1 MPRAKNPRTTA
12 TTTTRTKLATPQFRS
27 VDEPKP
33 QPGNGASVDLH
44 AEISR
49 RAYELY
55 QERGCMPGFE
65 QQDWIVA
72 EREILARH
80 SLQAV

>member
-1 MPRAKNPRTTA
+1 MPRAKTPRA
-12 TTTTRTKLATPQFRS
+12 TTGTTRTKLATPQFRA
-27 VDEPKP
+27 VEEPKLVP
-33 QPGNGASVDLH
+33 TNGAAVDLH

-55 QERGCMPGFE
+55 QERGCVPGFE
-65 QQDWIVA
+65 QEDWIVA

-80 SLQAV
+80 SLQTV

>member
-1 MPRAKNPRTTA
+1 MPRAKNPRTA
-12 TTTTRTKLATPQFRS
+12 TSRTKLATPQFRS
-27 VDEPKP
+27 VEEPSREP
-33 QPGNGASVDLH
+33 TNGTPVDLH

-55 QERGCMPGFE
+55 QERGCVPGFE
-65 QQDWIVA
+65 QEDWIVA

-80 SLQAV
+80 SLQTV

>member
-1 MPRAKNPRTTA
+1 MPRAKTPRA
-12 TTTTRTKLATPQFRS
+12 TTTTRTKLATPQFRNEEQS
-27 VDEPKP
+27 RQDPANDTV
-33 QPGNGASVDLH
+33 VDLR

-55 QERGCMPGFE
+55 QERGCVPGFE
-65 QQDWIVA
+65 QEDWIVA
-72 EREILARH
+72 EREVLARY